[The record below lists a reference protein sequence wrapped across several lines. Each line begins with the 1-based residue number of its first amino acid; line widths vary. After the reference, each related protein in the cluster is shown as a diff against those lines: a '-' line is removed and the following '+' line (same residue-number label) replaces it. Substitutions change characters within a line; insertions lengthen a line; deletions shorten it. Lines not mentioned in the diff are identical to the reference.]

1 MNNIAVFC
9 GSNTGNNPRFKEAAY
24 QLGYTLAQEQIG
36 LVYGGAKVGLMGAVA
51 NGILDKKGKVIGVI
65 PSFLRE
71 KELQH
76 DDLSEMII
84 VDTMHERKAK
94 MYDLSDGIISLPGGF
109 GTMDEM
115 FEFLTWG
122 QLAIHRK
129 PTGLLNIDG
138 YYNSLLDFIE
148 TTIEKGFVKEE
159 YRSMLLVSDSVE
171 ELLDQ
176 MKSYVPSANDKWF
189 VTK

>member
-1 MNNIAVFC
+1 MKNIAVFC
-9 GSNTGNNPRFKEAAY
+9 GSNTGNNPLFKEAAY
-24 QLGYTLAQEQIG
+24 NLGSTMATRSLG
-36 LVYGGAKVGLMGAVA
+36 LIYGGARVGLMGAVA
-51 NGILDKKGKVIGVI
+51 NGVLDNNGKVIGVI

-76 DDLSEMII
+76 DSLSEMI
-84 VDTMHERKAK
+84 VVETMHDRKAK

-138 YYNSLLDFIE
+138 YYDSLLDFID
-148 TTIEKGFVKEE
+148 TTIDKGFVKEE
-159 YRSMLLVSDSVE
+159 YRSMLLVSDNVE
-171 ELLDQ
+171 ELLQ
-176 MKSYVPSANDKWF
+176 RMKQYVPSANDKWF

>member
-1 MNNIAVFC
+1 MKNIAVFC
-9 GSNTGNNPRFKEAAY
+9 GSNTGNNPLFKEVAY
-24 QLGYTLAQEQIG
+24 NLGSTMASFGLG
-36 LVYGGAKVGLMGAVA
+36 LVYGGARVGLMGAVA
-51 NGILDKKGKVIGVI
+51 NGILDNNGEVIGVI

-76 DDLSEMII
+76 DSLSEMI
-84 VDTMHERKAK
+84 VVETMHERKAK

-138 YYNSLLDFIE
+138 YYDSLLDFID
-148 TTIEKGFVKEE
+148 TTIDKGFVKEE

-171 ELLDQ
+171 ELLQQ
-176 MKSYVPSANDKWF
+176 MKDYVPSANDKWF